1 MKRLSTLLFAGLA
14 VAMTAATVPAA
25 EYDRYERGYPPPPPS
40 SPPPRAAYARPPQHA
55 AFGQTYFFLHGGA
68 FEPNDSSD
76 GLAGYDS
83 GGSFDLGFGSRVSPI
98 LAIEGTVGGFG
109 ADRGP
114 DEVRVVPLTV
124 GVRLILPNPILEPYV
139 GGGVGFYFVDLKE
152 PFNFGGIGT
161 DDSDATAGGYL
172 SLGLDAWLNPRV
184 ALNLE
189 GKYHMATPTFTNNA
203 GTSFDVDVSGWA
215 VSLGVRLGF

>member
-1 MKRLSTLLFAGLA
+1 MKRVFTLLFAGLA
-14 VAMTAATVPAA
+14 VAATAATVPAA

-55 AFGQTYFFLHGGA
+55 VFGQTYFFVHGGG
-68 FEPNDSSD
+68 FEPNDDSD

-83 GGSFDLGFGSRVSPI
+83 GFNFDAGIGSRVSPI
-98 LAIEGTVGGFG
+98 LAIEGTIGGYG
-109 ADRGP
+109 ADNGP
-114 DEVRVVPLTV
+114 NEVRVVPLTV
-124 GVRLILPNPILEPYV
+124 GVRLILPNPIIEPYI
-139 GGGVGFYFVDLKE
+139 GAGVGFYFADLKE
-152 PFNFGGIGT
+152 EAVGGFPGI
-161 DDSDATAGGYL
+161 DDSDATGGGYV

-189 GKYHMATPTFTNNA
+189 GKYQMAKPTFTDNL
-203 GTSFDVDVSGWA
+203 GRDIDVDVSGWT